1 MKVISIFFP
10 LPLLQPCSAAALFIV
25 NKLGNVIYSTSAI
38 AHMLS
43 VMSLIYKKLNQ
54 LYIGLIPVN
63 LPAAD
68 YAERDRFINGCL
80 CGIYFSEKKKINSG
94 KFKERIR

>member
-1 MKVISIFFP
+1 
-10 LPLLQPCSAAALFIV
+10 
-25 NKLGNVIYSTSAI
+25 
-38 AHMLS
+38 
-43 VMSLIYKKLNQ
+43 MSLIYKKLNQ

-80 CGIYFSEKKKINSG
+80 CGIYFSEKKKSIVARL
-94 KFKERIR
+94 KRE